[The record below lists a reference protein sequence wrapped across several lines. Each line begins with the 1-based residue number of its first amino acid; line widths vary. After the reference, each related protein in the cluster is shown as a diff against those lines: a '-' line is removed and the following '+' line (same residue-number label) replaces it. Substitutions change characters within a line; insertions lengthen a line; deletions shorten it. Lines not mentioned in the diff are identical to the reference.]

1 MRFFWS
7 SKVRVEG
14 IRVKNS
20 PQFHFRFDSCSDV
33 HIDSLFIKSPAGS
46 PNTDGIHLENT
57 NDVTIYNSIIANGTV
72 HLYIYISIYLYSF
85 NSITGD
91 DCVSIGAGTFN
102 VDIRNITC
110 GPSHGIRYFHYIHI
124 STYIFM

>member
-1 MRFFWS
+1 M
-7 SKVRVEG
+7 RVEG

-57 NDVTIYNSIIANGTV
+57 NDVSIYNSIIANGTSI
-72 HLYIYISIYLYSF
+72 YIYIYIYLISIYLYSF
-85 NSITGD
+85 NSLLSQVMTA
-91 DCVSIGAGTFN
+91 SPLELPLLT
-102 VDIRNITC
+102 
-110 GPSHGIRYFHYIHI
+110 
-124 STYIFM
+124 